1 MLGELLG
8 GALVLVPLADLE
20 VGAELVERAAQE
32 DPLHG
37 DAGQPEVTGG
47 LQADGVERGGQV
59 VGHVGGGELAE
70 RLGPGH
76 RHLARLGELAD
87 GLAQLLDDAQ
97 ADGPAAHL
105 DHQGPDPAVAARPAQ
120 PVQHVG
126 QDQPVP
132 GHDGRHRIGG
142 PGLGQAVAQVEFED
156 QRRGPLLAQPGQGG
170 GDHLVWHGFRLS
182 SASMASRD
190 GNGWVRCSL
199 GHRHW
204 GKFGAAGLLAYAG
217 EPDETQILLQRR
229 VAWSHY
235 GGTWGLPGG
244 AADSHE
250 TPVEAALREAA
261 EECGVPPDAVVV
273 HGIYTDDHGGW
284 AYHTV
289 FARAAAPF
297 AAYPASEETDDVDW
311 VPADRAAELDLH
323 PGLAAH
329 WAELRAGLLPLTV
342 IVDAANVVGSRPDGW
357 WRDRAGAA
365 RRLVSGVTALA
376 GAGVTGVPGRA
387 GAAEPGSL
395 AARLRGRA
403 RRPGQSRRSRGF
415 RTGWG
420 GWCAG
425 LGAGLDG
432 AGTGGCGWWA
442 RLVLAMTRSPSWPAS
457 CPAAGWSSP
466 PTASCGAAARRPGP
480 WSPAPAG

>member
-1 MLGELLG
+1 
-8 GALVLVPLADLE
+8 
-20 VGAELVERAAQE
+20 
-32 DPLHG
+32 
-37 DAGQPEVTGG
+37 
-47 LQADGVERGGQV
+47 
-59 VGHVGGGELAE
+59 
-70 RLGPGH
+70 
-76 RHLARLGELAD
+76 
-87 GLAQLLDDAQ
+87 
-97 ADGPAAHL
+97 
-105 DHQGPDPAVAARPAQ
+105 
-120 PVQHVG
+120 
-126 QDQPVP
+126 
-132 GHDGRHRIGG
+132 
-142 PGLGQAVAQVEFED
+142 
-156 QRRGPLLAQPGQGG
+156 
-170 GDHLVWHGFRLS
+170 
-182 SASMASRD
+182 MASRD

-217 EPDETQILLQRR
+217 GSADPGGHPPDPPANPGETQVLLQRR

-273 HGIYTDDHGGW
+273 HGIYIDDHGGW

-342 IVDAANVVGSRPDGW
+342 IVDGANVVGSRPDGW

-365 RRLVSGVTALA
+365 RRLVAGVTALA
-376 GAGVTGVPGRA
+376 GAGVTGVP
-387 GAAEPGSL
+387 
-395 AARLRGRA
+395 
-403 RRPGQSRRSRGF
+403 
-415 RTGWG
+415 
-420 GWCAG
+420 AG
-425 LGAGLDG
+425 LGLPSPARWLPDYVVVLEGQAKAAVRSGLDGAGPDGAGLDG
-432 AGTGGCGWWA
+432 GGRVRVVGAPGSGDDTIAELAGELPGR
-442 RLVLAMTRSPSWPAS
+442 RLVVTADRELRGR
-457 CPAAGWSSP
+457 CEAAGALV
-466 PTASCGAAARRPGP
+466 TGP
-480 WSPAPAG
+480 RWLTERLDG